1 MARLS
6 LFSDRVRAL
15 VDEQIVPLFLAE
27 RSTARVCKILNDRLS
42 DLGADGTIHPNR
54 VHALLSD
61 DVSRGVNEATLALVE
76 QAAADLHKNGAS
88 WQERAQKNAVQLSA
102 EAEFLR
108 DKSGLDN
115 KAITKRLSLPP
126 AVARHLLKAAH
137 AALSAPTA
145 LPVAKKSAA
154 PDWRFQDVAVAHTLE
169 AFRQRPTSKVG
180 LVLPTGAGK
189 TRTALRIVLELLA
202 KNPTGTAKV
211 YWVTHRTNLR
221 TQAHKELQKL
231 LTTGK
236 GQIPENAA
244 SLLAKRI
251 EFVMVSALSEIV
263 DPKAEPP
270 ALVVIDEAHHAAA
283 PSYQAIFD
291 AEQRVPALCLTATPN
306 RMDNLPI
313 GIDEIAFTITYREL
327 EDRGVITVP
336 KFLDFPVENFEW
348 SDAQV
353 RDLADYVVDRCEDE
367 FTKVLVLAP
376 RIDRVE
382 EFYERL
388 AERLSRAPDHPLSQD
403 DLGYV
408 HGKGNSLHTDN
419 DDFLAIFAEKP
430 RAILVSAQILL
441 EGFDDPAI
449 NTIILTYPSKS
460 VIRLMQAAGRCV
472 RYFPGKGAVYVVQAR
487 NDDLAYHFD
496 QRWLYQEISDY
507 LRPELIDID
516 YGSEADLTEKV
527 KALLGRH
534 NVKDATATKVLEQLK
549 VIGPG
554 QTCRVLLNGL
564 PYYGALDKFEEQAEW
579 GALLETPEN
588 SASFRGVFN
597 AFSALGAHLSDP
609 TEFLA
614 RAGARHG
621 IKKDLSAGSLWRS
634 MMQLLT
640 SCYFAR
646 EELFGTL
653 DMARQAR
660 PTKTPHGPTT
670 WLRYV
675 AFTFRPQIGTEL
687 TAFLADC
694 YNREAVIAAYLD
706 HPGSYSMAIKLPLPL
721 AGHEAWLLSQD
732 EVAAF
737 EGCLESLRGLLSD
750 TPPADQF
757 GALAGYLAGAD
768 HRGLP
773 ARILMRAEAFLA
785 AEAYEARSFTL
796 SPDQTAITEGDG

>member
-6 LFSDRVRAL
+6 LSTERVRTL
-15 VDEQIVPLFLAE
+15 VDEKMVPLFLAE
-27 RSTARVCKILNDRLS
+27 RSTARVCKMLNARLS
-42 DLGADGTIHPNR
+42 ELGADGTIHPNR

-76 QAAADLHKNGAS
+76 LAAADLHKNGAD

-108 DKSGLDN
+108 EKSGLDN

-126 AVARHLLKAAH
+126 AVARHLLSAAH
-137 AALSAPTA
+137 ASLPAATA
-145 LPVAKKSAA
+145 VPVSKKTAV
-154 PDWRFQDVAVAHTLE
+154 PDWSFQDVAVAHTLE

-189 TRTALRIVLELLA
+189 TRTALRIVLEMLA
-202 KNPTGTAKV
+202 KNPMDTAKV

-236 GQIPENAA
+236 GQVPENAA

-251 EFVMVSALSEIV
+251 EFVMVSALSEIFNH
-263 DPKAEPP
+263 KAEPP

-291 AEQRVPALCLTATPN
+291 AEQPVPALCLTATPN

-327 EDRGVITVP
+327 EDRGVIIMP
-336 KFLDFPVENFEW
+336 EFLDFPVENFEW
-348 SDAQV
+348 SDEQV

-382 EFYERL
+382 EFYDVL
-388 AERLSRAPDHPLSQD
+388 AERLSRARDHPLSQD

-419 DDFLAIFAEKP
+419 DDFLAVFAEKP

-449 NTIILTYPSKS
+449 NTVIMTYPSKS

-472 RYFPGKGAVYVVQAR
+472 RYFPGKGSAYVVQAR

-516 YGSEADLTEKV
+516 YGSEADLTDKV
-527 KALLGRH
+527 AALLGKH
-534 NVKDATATKVLEQLK
+534 NVKDATVTKVLEQLK
-549 VIGPG
+549 TIGPG

-579 GALLETPEN
+579 GALLETREN
-588 SASFRGVFN
+588 SAAFRGVFN

-614 RAGARHG
+614 RAGAQHG

-634 MMQLLT
+634 MMQVLT

-653 DMARQAR
+653 GMARQAR

-675 AFTFRPQIGTEL
+675 AFTFRPQIGAEL

-694 YNREAVIAAYLD
+694 YNRESVIAAYLD
-706 HPGSYSMAIKLPLPL
+706 HPGSYAMAIKLPLPL
-721 AGHEAWLLSQD
+721 AGHEAWLLTQE

-737 EGCLESLRGLLSD
+737 EGCLEALRGLLSD

-757 GALAGYLAGAD
+757 GALAGYLTGAD

-785 AEAYEARSFTL
+785 AEAYEARTFTL

>member
-1 MARLS
+1 V
-6 LFSDRVRAL
+6 DREL
-15 VDEQIVPLFLAE
+15 VPLFLAE
-27 RSTARVCKILNDRLS
+27 RSTARVCKLLNDRLS
-42 DLGADGTIHPNR
+42 GLGVPGTIHPNR

-61 DVSRGVNEATLALVE
+61 DVSRGVNETTLALVE
-76 QAAADLHKNGAS
+76 QASADLHKNGTG
-88 WQERAQKNAVQLSA
+88 WQERAQRNAAQLSA
-102 EAEFLR
+102 EVEFLR
-108 DKSGLDN
+108 DKNGLDN
-115 KAITKRLSLPP
+115 KAIKKRLSLPP
-126 AVARHLLKAAH
+126 AVARHLLSAAH
-137 AALSAPTA
+137 AALPAASA
-145 LPVAKKSAA
+145 LPAAKKSAA
-154 PDWRFQDVAVAHTLE
+154 PDWGFQDVAVAYTLE

-189 TRTALRIVLELLA
+189 TRTALRIVLEFLA
-202 KNPTGTAKV
+202 KNPTDTAKV

-221 TQAHKELQKL
+221 TQAHRELQKL
-231 LTTGK
+231 LTAGK
-236 GQIPENAA
+236 GQVPDNAA
-244 SLLAKRI
+244 SLLANRI
-251 EFVMVSALSEIV
+251 EFVMVGALSEIF

-270 ALVVIDEAHHAAA
+270 ALVVVDEAHHAAA

-291 AEQRVPALCLTATPN
+291 AEQPVPALCLTATPN
-306 RMDNLPI
+306 RMDSLPI
-313 GIDEIAFTITYREL
+313 GIDEIAYTITYREL
-327 EDRGVITVP
+327 EDRGVIMMP
-336 KFLDFPVENFEW
+336 EFLDFPVENFEW
-348 SDAQV
+348 SAEQV
-353 RDLADYVVDRCEDE
+353 RDLADYVVDRCADE

-382 EFYERL
+382 EFHDVL
-388 AERLSRAPDHPLSQD
+388 ADALSREPDHPLNLD

-408 HGKGNSLHTDN
+408 HGKGNSLHIDN

-449 NTIILTYPSKS
+449 NTVILTYPSKS

-472 RYFPGKGAVYVVQAR
+472 RYFPGKATAYVVQAR

-516 YGSEADLTEKV
+516 YGSETDLTHQV
-527 KALLGRH
+527 ATLLGKH
-534 NVKDATATKVLEQLK
+534 NVKNAAVTRILEQ
-549 VIGPG
+549 VQAIGPG
-554 QTCRVLLNGL
+554 QTCRILLSGL
-564 PYYGALDKFEEQAEW
+564 PYYGALEKFEEQAEW
-579 GALLETPEN
+579 GAFLETPEN
-588 SASFRGVFN
+588 SAAFRGVFN

-621 IKKDLSAGSLWRS
+621 IKKDLSAGSAWRS
-634 MMQLLT
+634 MMHILT

-706 HPGSYSMAIKLPLPL
+706 HPGSHAMAIKLPLPL
-721 AGHEAWLLSQD
+721 AGHEAWLLSQNQLM
-732 EVAAF
+732 AF
-737 EGCLESLRGLLSD
+737 EGCLAALRDLLSN
-750 TPPADQF
+750 TPPADRF

-768 HRGLP
+768 HSELP
-773 ARILMRAEAFLA
+773 TRILLRAEAFLA
-785 AEAYEARSFTL
+785 TEAYETRTFAL
-796 SPDQTAITEGDG
+796 SLNQTP

>member
-15 VDEQIVPLFLAE
+15 VDERIVPLFLAE
-27 RSTARVCKILNDRLS
+27 RSTARVCKMLNDRLS
-42 DLGADGTIHPNR
+42 NLDIDGTIHPNR

-61 DVSRGVNEATLALVE
+61 DVSRGVNQATLALVE
-76 QAAADLHKNGAS
+76 QATTDLHKNGAA
-88 WQERAQKNAVQLSA
+88 WQERAQKNATQLSA
-102 EAEFLR
+102 EVDFLR
-108 DKSGLDN
+108 DKSGLDS

-126 AVARHLLKAAH
+126 AVARHLLSAAH
-137 AALSAPTA
+137 TA
-145 LPVAKKSAA
+145 LPAAAALPASKNPAA
-154 PDWRFQDVAVAHTLE
+154 PDWSFQDVAVAHTLE

-202 KNPTGTAKV
+202 KNPSGTAKV

-221 TQAHKELQKL
+221 TQARKELQKL

-236 GQIPENAA
+236 GQVPENAA
-244 SLLAKRI
+244 SLLTKRI
-251 EFVMVSALSEIV
+251 EFVMVNALSEIF

-270 ALVVIDEAHHAAA
+270 ALIVVDEAHHAAA
-283 PSYQAIFD
+283 ASYQAIFD
-291 AEQRVPALCLTATPN
+291 AERPVPALCLTATPN

-327 EDRGVITVP
+327 EDRGVIIMP
-336 KFLDFPVENFEW
+336 EFLDFPVDNFEW
-348 SDAQV
+348 SDEQI
-353 RDLADYVVDRCEDE
+353 RDLADYVLDRCEDQ

-382 EFYERL
+382 EFHDAL
-388 AERLSRAPDHPLSQD
+388 AERLSRAPDHPLSLD

-408 HGKGNSLHTDN
+408 HGKGNSLNTNN

-430 RAILVSAQILL
+430 RAVLVSAQILL

-449 NTIILTYPSKS
+449 NTVILTYPSKS

-472 RYFPGKGAVYVVQAR
+472 RYSPGKGTAYVVQAR

-516 YGSEADLTEKV
+516 YGSEADLRDKVAALLSKHKV
-527 KALLGRH
+527 KNASV
-534 NVKDATATKVLEQLK
+534 NTALEQLK
-549 VIGPG
+549 AISPG
-554 QTCRVLLNGL
+554 QTCRILLNGL
-564 PYYGALDKFEEQAEW
+564 PYYGALDTFEEQSKW
-579 GALLETPEN
+579 GAFLETPEN
-588 SASFRGVFN
+588 SMAFRGVFN
-597 AFSALGAHLSDP
+597 AFSDLGAHLSDP

-621 IKKDLSAGSLWRS
+621 IKKDLSSGSLWRS
-634 MMQLLT
+634 MMQVLT

-694 YNREAVIAAYLD
+694 YNREVVVAAYLD
-706 HPGSYSMAIKLPLPL
+706 HPDSYAMAIKLPLPL
-721 AGHEAWLLSQD
+721 VGHEAWLLSRDQ
-732 EVAAF
+732 VAAF
-737 EGCLESLRGLLSD
+737 EGCLKALRDLLFD

-757 GALAGYLAGAD
+757 SAFAGYLAGAD
-768 HRGLP
+768 HCGLP
-773 ARILMRAEAFLA
+773 TRILMRVEAFLA
-785 AEAYEARSFTL
+785 AEAYEARTFTL
-796 SPDQTAITEGDG
+796 SPDQIAITEGDG